1 MGSPIGGWAK
11 EVSPPAPLVH
21 PMSAMPLYEFECKT
35 CGTRFEKLILGSSRP
50 NPPCPSCDARDVDK
64 LYSAFGVGSSNGRR
78 SGGSSPVTFSGG

>member
-1 MGSPIGGWAK
+1 
-11 EVSPPAPLVH
+11 
-21 PMSAMPLYEFECKT
+21 MPLYEFECKT
-35 CGTRFEKLILGSSRP
+35 CGTRFEKLILGSARP